1 MKNDARPKINGTI
14 ENFDE
19 YDVILRN
26 ANMSIIFENVPKN
39 FKHKP

>member
-26 ANMSIIFENVPKN
+26 ANIVNYVNM
-39 FKHKP
+39 